1 MRDVFSGCS
10 NISALDVSNWDVSQV
25 TSMRSMFDY
34 CQKITSLDVS
44 NWNTSNVTNMSYMF
58 SQCNSLVSLDISNW
72 NTSKVTTMTGMFRQ
86 CSSLKTIIGAID
98 MSSCTD
104 CSDMLYECR
113 IENYSL
119 HLKNVPRSLD
129 LSKIHSSSYHGTPKY
144 TVDNYI

>member
-1 MRDVFSGCS
+1 MRDMFSGCS
-10 NISALDVSNWDVSQV
+10 KISSLDVSNWDVSQV

-34 CQKITSLDVS
+34 CSKITSLDVS
-44 NWNTSNVTNMSYMF
+44 NWNVSKVTDTSYMF

-72 NTSKVTTMTGMFRQ
+72 NTSKVTTMNSMFKQ

-98 MSSCTD
+98 MSSCTNCD
-104 CSDMLYECR
+104 DMLASCNIGSYG
-113 IENYSL
+113 L

-129 LSKIHSSSYHGTPKY
+129 LSKIHSSSFFGTPKY